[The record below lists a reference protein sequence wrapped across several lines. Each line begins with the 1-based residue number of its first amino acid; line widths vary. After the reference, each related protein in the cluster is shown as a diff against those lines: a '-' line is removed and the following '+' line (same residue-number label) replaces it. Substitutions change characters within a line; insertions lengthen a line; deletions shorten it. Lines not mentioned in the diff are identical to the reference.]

1 MINLLDALKITLID
15 SSIKMIYWNIKTEYT
30 ILKITFNR
38 KIL

>member
-1 MINLLDALKITLID
+1 MINLLDALKITD
-15 SSIKMIYWNIKTEYT
+15 SSIKMIYSNIKTEYT